1 MRTQFRRQNINGER
15 WLGVLDAVAK
25 ASKWAPRRI
34 ASSRQTGRIRTG
46 RGIALGTHLSSY
58 GAAVADIEVDTETGV
73 VVAKHMFG
81 SIDPGQVINP
91 GIVERQIEAQMCVAA
106 SRMLKEEVTFS
117 KTNVTSLDWGHMPAP
132 AVRRSPDVTAV
143 VVNRPSVPASG
154 AGEKRSR
161 PARPP
166 SRTRSSTRPV
176 CGCIRFRFTPA
187 RVLAALRSAAAKTQN
202 RLSDQGSGSG
212 IRDRG
217 SGIRDQGSRT
227 MMANDVTRRDLL
239 KRAGMLGGAAIAA
252 QLIPPSVARALA
264 QQPAAAADPL
274 AAMRAQMAATPIQ
287 QTRLTNLIVM
297 FSGPGGSVVVRNGE
311 EGKVVVDTFVQGA
324 FAGLKQRLDA
334 IGNAPIV
341 ATINTHWHF
350 DHADNNESF
359 RKTGSKLIAHENTK
373 RRLAQAHDLLGMKF
387 RPAPAAAMPTQ
398 TFTQTDHV
406 VFELTG
412 TEEYIDLGYIQP
424 AHTDTDLYVYVRHR

>member
-1 MRTQFRRQNINGER
+1 
-15 WLGVLDAVAK
+15 
-25 ASKWAPRRI
+25 
-34 ASSRQTGRIRTG
+34 
-46 RGIALGTHLSSY
+46 
-58 GAAVADIEVDTETGV
+58 
-73 VVAKHMFG
+73 
-81 SIDPGQVINP
+81 
-91 GIVERQIEAQMCVAA
+91 
-106 SRMLKEEVTFS
+106 
-117 KTNVTSLDWGHMPAP
+117 
-132 AVRRSPDVTAV
+132 
-143 VVNRPSVPASG
+143 
-154 AGEKRSR
+154 
-161 PARPP
+161 
-166 SRTRSSTRPV
+166 
-176 CGCIRFRFTPA
+176 
-187 RVLAALRSAAAKTQN
+187 
-202 RLSDQGSGSG
+202 
-212 IRDRG
+212 
-217 SGIRDQGSRT
+217 

-239 KRAGMLGGAAIAA
+239 KRAGVLGGAAIAA

-297 FSGPGGSVVVRNGE
+297 FSGPGGNVVVRNGE

-324 FAGLKQRLDA
+324 FDGLKQRLDA

-424 AHTDTDLYVYVRHR
+424 AHTDTDVYVYFAIGDVLHMGDTFFNGEYPFIDAGTGGRIDGMIAAAEKGLKMSNAETRIVPGHGPLGDRAALMKYRDMLATVRDRVQKQKMAGRTEKEVVAAKPTAEFDAAWGKGFIQPDAFVSLVYNTL